1 VQRQDGAVQ
10 VLEGKE
16 VKVGEFSDS
25 EEAKGAIRHAM
36 ELYDEH
42 FASSAHTTKGAE
54 QGQNSPARRACLARA
69 AFRRSKV
76 PSPLGCTIKYQT
88 ENWSKGTT

>member
-54 QGQNSPARRACLARA
+54 Q
-69 AFRRSKV
+69 
-76 PSPLGCTIKYQT
+76 
-88 ENWSKGTT
+88 